1 MRINFNLN
9 YSQIKFRGINDTIER
24 IKNDIKR
31 GETGTDS
38 FESSNGEQTIIIENY
53 YEKNGDNSP
62 NNENF
67 KSLNNENKS
76 NSGRM
81 AAEGAI
87 SGATTGGAIE
97 GTKSVVETIKDGN
110 TNKT

>member
-76 NSGRM
+76 NYNQNTRQVY
-81 AAEGAI
+81 ARY
-87 SGATTGGAIE
+87 
-97 GTKSVVETIKDGN
+97 KRVVEKE
-110 TNKT
+110 K